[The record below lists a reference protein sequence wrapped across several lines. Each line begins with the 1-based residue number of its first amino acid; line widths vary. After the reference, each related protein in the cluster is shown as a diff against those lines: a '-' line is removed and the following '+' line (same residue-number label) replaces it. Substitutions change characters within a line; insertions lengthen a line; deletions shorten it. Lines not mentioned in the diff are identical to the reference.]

1 MHWYVRFINCRE
13 MKKSIIL
20 FATLLCMISCSFVD
34 SKTKEEIDQKVAEA
48 KAAIVKAGEEQVKNA
63 QTRIENE
70 IATSVTKASDN
81 IDTLVKASITQIEQ
95 ATDKKVQQAIDKE
108 VNKLKDD
115 LSKAVWIAL
124 AGILFAILGLLCG
137 VVLLLLKLKGSN
149 LKDSVVEYVT
159 HSERINMFLR
169 SYIDGRKPQTKTAGV
184 SQEEVRTIVKKFITD
199 PKILEYIAK
208 QIDKPA
214 TQVQVVNTPTQNVEQ
229 PVAKVDPQPIQRF
242 ELYARD
248 STTRVLSDIFPSHQK
263 GKTIYKLIMN
273 SPNSITAILDLC
285 VDKEDAVGRI
295 LRFNNEDIESI
306 CTVSRNSDR
315 PEKVRVLKRGKAEK
329 VGSSEWNVT
338 EKIEIELS

>member
-1 MHWYVRFINCRE
+1 
-13 MKKSIIL
+13 MKKSILL
-20 FATLLCMISCSFVD
+20 FATLLCMTSCSFVD

-48 KAAIVKAGEEQVKNA
+48 KSAIVKAGEEQVKNA

-81 IDTLVKASITQIEQ
+81 IDTLVKASIKQIEQ
-95 ATDKKVQQAIDKE
+95 ATDQKVQQAIDKE
-108 VNKLKDD
+108 VNKLKED
-115 LSKAVWIAL
+115 LNTTKWIAL
-124 AGILFAILGLLCG
+124 TGILFAILGILCG
-137 VVLLLLKLKGSN
+137 VLSLLKLKDSN

-169 SYIDGRKPQTKTAGV
+169 AYIDDRKPQTKTAGV

-214 TQVQVVNTPTQNVEQ
+214 TPVQVVNTPTQSVEQ
-229 PVAKVDPQPIQRF
+229 PVAKVDSQPVQRF

-263 GKTIYKLIMN
+263 GKTIYKLIMD
-273 SPNSITAILDLC
+273 SPTSTTAILDLC

-315 PEKVRVLKRGKAEK
+315 PEKIRVLKRGKAEK

>member
-1 MHWYVRFINCRE
+1 MKRIGISFIVLL
-13 MKKSIIL
+13 SIV
-20 FATLLCMISCSFVD
+20 SCSWVD
-34 SKTKEEIDQKVAEA
+34 TKTKEDIDNKVKEA
-48 KAAIVKAGEEQVKNA
+48 KAAIVKAGEDQVKNA
-63 QTRIENE
+63 QARIENA
-70 IATSVTKASDN
+70 ILTSVTKANDN
-81 IDTLVKASITQIEQ
+81 IDSLVNASIAQIEQ
-95 ATDKKVQQAIDKE
+95 ATDQKVQQAIDNEIKE
-108 VNKLKDD
+108 LESDIKNSSIAALIGIVVGLIGLVCAV
-115 LSKAVWIAL
+115 LSM
-124 AGILFAILGLLCG
+124 
-137 VVLLLLKLKGSN
+137 LKLREN
-149 LKDSVVEYVT
+149 RFREEVVFHVTESRRVKEYI
-159 HSERINMFLR
+159 SKFIE
-169 SYIDGRKPQTKTAGV
+169 DRKPQAKTAGV

-214 TQVQVVNTPTQNVEQ
+214 TPVQVVNTPTQNVEQ
-229 PVAKVDPQPIQRF
+229 PVAKVDPQPVQRF

-263 GKTIYKLIMN
+263 GKTIYKLIMD
-273 SPNSITAILDLC
+273 SPTSTTAILDLC
-285 VDKEDAVGRI
+285 TDKEDAVGRI

>member
-1 MHWYVRFINCRE
+1 MLWFVRFIICNT
-13 MKKSIIL
+13 MKRIGISFIVLLSIV
-20 FATLLCMISCSFVD
+20 SCSWID
-34 SKTKEEIDQKVAEA
+34 TKTKEDIDNKVKDA
-48 KAAIVKAGEEQVKNA
+48 KAAIVKAGEDQVKNA
-63 QTRIENE
+63 QARIENA
-70 IATSVTKASDN
+70 ILTSVTKANDN
-81 IDTLVKASITQIEQ
+81 IDSLVNASIAQIEQ
-95 ATDKKVQQAIDKE
+95 ATDQKVQQAIDNEIKE
-108 VNKLKDD
+108 LESDIKNSSIAALIGIVVGLIGLVCAV
-115 LSKAVWIAL
+115 LSM
-124 AGILFAILGLLCG
+124 
-137 VVLLLLKLKGSN
+137 LKLREN
-149 LKDSVVEYVT
+149 RFREEVVYHVTESRRVKEYI
-159 HSERINMFLR
+159 SKFIE
-169 SYIDGRKPQTKTAGV
+169 DRKPQTKTAGV

-214 TQVQVVNTPTQNVEQ
+214 TPVQVVNAPTQNVEQ
-229 PVAKVDPQPIQRF
+229 PVAKVDPQPVQRF

-263 GKTIYKLIMN
+263 GKTIYKLIMD
-273 SPNSITAILDLC
+273 SPTSTTAILDLC

>member
-1 MHWYVRFINCRE
+1 MKRIGIIFIV
-13 MKKSIIL
+13 
-20 FATLLCMISCSFVD
+20 LLSMVSCSWID
-34 SKTKEEIDQKVAEA
+34 TKTKEEIESKVNDA
-48 KAAIVKAGEEQVKNA
+48 KSEIVKAGEAQVQSAKA
-63 QTRIENE
+63 RIEDE
-70 IATSVTKASDN
+70 IANSVRKASDN
-81 IDTLVKASITQIEQ
+81 IDTLVKASISQIEQ
-95 ATDKKVQQAIDKE
+95 ATDQKVQQAIDKE
-108 VNKLKDD
+108 IKKLESDIR
-115 LSKAVWIAL
+115 SSSIAAL
-124 AGILFAILGLLCG
+124 IGIVIGLIG
-137 VVLLLLKLKGSN
+137 VVCALLSMLKLRENRFRDEVVYHVTESRRV
-149 LKDSVVEYVT
+149 KDFISQFIV
-159 HSERINMFLR
+159 
-169 SYIDGRKPQTKTAGV
+169 DKKPQAKAPGV

-214 TQVQVVNTPTQNVEQ
+214 TPVQVVNAPTQNVEQ
-229 PVAKVDPQPIQRF
+229 PVAKVDPQPVQRF

-263 GKTIYKLIMN
+263 GKTIYKLIMD
-273 SPNSITAILDLC
+273 SPTSTTAILDLC

>member
-1 MHWYVRFINCRE
+1 MHWFVRFIICNA
-13 MKKSIIL
+13 MKRIGISFIVLLSIV
-20 FATLLCMISCSFVD
+20 SCSWVD
-34 SKTKEEIDQKVAEA
+34 TKTKEDIDNKVKEA
-48 KAAIVKAGEEQVKNA
+48 KAAIVKAGEDQVKNA
-63 QTRIENE
+63 QARIENA
-70 IATSVTKASDN
+70 ILTSVTKANDN
-81 IDTLVKASITQIEQ
+81 IDSLVNASIAQIEQ
-95 ATDKKVQQAIDKE
+95 ATDQKVQQAIDKE
-108 VNKLKDD
+108 IKELESDIKSSSIAALIGIVVGLIGLVCAV
-115 LSKAVWIAL
+115 LSM
-124 AGILFAILGLLCG
+124 
-137 VVLLLLKLKGSN
+137 LKLREN
-149 LKDSVVEYVT
+149 RFREEVVFHVTESRRVKEYI
-159 HSERINMFLR
+159 SKFIE
-169 SYIDGRKPQTKTAGV
+169 DRKPQAKTAGV

-214 TQVQVVNTPTQNVEQ
+214 TPVQVVNTPTQNVEQ
-229 PVAKVDPQPIQRF
+229 PVAKVDPQPVQRF

-263 GKTIYKLIMN
+263 GKTIYKLIMD
-273 SPNSITAILDLC
+273 SPTSTTAILDLC
-285 VDKEDAVGRI
+285 TDKEDAVGRI

>member
-1 MHWYVRFINCRE
+1 MHWFVRFIICRE
-13 MKKSIIL
+13 MKKSILL

-48 KAAIVKAGEEQVKNA
+48 KTAIVKAGEEQVKNA
-63 QTRIENE
+63 KTRIENE

-81 IDTLVKASITQIEQ
+81 IDTLVKASINQIEQ
-95 ATDKKVQQAIDKE
+95 ATDQKVQQAIDKE
-108 VNKLKDD
+108 VNKLKED
-115 LSKAVWIAL
+115 LNTTKWIAL
-124 AGILFAILGLLCG
+124 TGILFAIVGILCG
-137 VVLLLLKLKGSN
+137 VLSLLKLKDSN

-159 HSERINMFLR
+159 QSERINMFLR
-169 SYIDGRKPQTKTAGV
+169 AYIDDRKPQTKTAGV
-184 SQEEVRTIVKKFITD
+184 SQEEIRTIVKKLISD
-199 PKILEYIAK
+199 PKILEDIAK

-214 TQVQVVNTPTQNVEQ
+214 TQAQVVNAPTLNVEQ
-229 PVAKVDPQPIQRF
+229 SVTKVESQPVQRF

-248 STTRVLSDIFPSHQK
+248 STTRVLSDIFQSHQK
-263 GKTIYKLIMN
+263 GKTIYKLIMD
-273 SPNSITAILDLC
+273 SPNSTTATLDLC
-285 VDKEDAVGRI
+285 TDKEDAVGRI

-315 PEKVRVLKRGKAEK
+315 PDKVRVLKRGKAEK

>member
-1 MHWYVRFINCRE
+1 MKRIGISFIVLL
-13 MKKSIIL
+13 SIV
-20 FATLLCMISCSFVD
+20 SCSWID
-34 SKTKEEIDQKVAEA
+34 TKTKEDIDNKVKEA
-48 KAAIVKAGEEQVKNA
+48 KAAIVKAGEDQVQNA

-70 IATSVTKASDN
+70 ILAYVTKASDN
-81 IDTLVKASITQIEQ
+81 IDSLVKASITQIEQ

-108 VNKLKDD
+108 VGKLKEDIRV
-115 LSKAVWIAL
+115 AVWIAL

-137 VVLLLLKLKGSN
+137 VLSLLKLKDST
-149 LKDSVVEYVT
+149 LKDSVVDYVT

-169 SYIDGRKPQTKTAGV
+169 SYIDDRKPQTKTAGV

-208 QIDKPA
+208 QIEKPA
-214 TQVQVVNTPTQNVEQ
+214 TQAQVVNAPTQNVEQ
-229 PVAKVDPQPIQRF
+229 PVTKVESQPVQRF

-248 STTRVLSDIFPSHQK
+248 STTRVLSDIFQSHQK
-263 GKTIYKLIMN
+263 GKTIYKLIMD
-273 SPNSITAILDLC
+273 SPNSTTAILDLC

-338 EKIEIELS
+338 EKVEIELS

>member
-1 MHWYVRFINCRE
+1 
-13 MKKSIIL
+13 MKKSILL
-20 FATLLCMISCSFVD
+20 FATLLCMTSCSFVD

-81 IDTLVKASITQIEQ
+81 IDTLVKASIKQIEQ
-95 ATDKKVQQAIDKE
+95 ATDQKVQQAIDKE
-108 VNKLKDD
+108 VNKLKED
-115 LSKAVWIAL
+115 LNTTKWIAL
-124 AGILFAILGLLCG
+124 TGILFAILGILCG
-137 VVLLLLKLKGSN
+137 VLSLLKLKDSN

-169 SYIDGRKPQTKTAGV
+169 SSIDDRKPQTKTTGV

-208 QIDKPA
+208 QIDIPA
-214 TQVQVVNTPTQNVEQ
+214 TQAQVVNAPTQNVEQ
-229 PVAKVDPQPIQRF
+229 PVTKVESQPVQRF

-248 STTRVLSDIFPSHQK
+248 STTRVLSDIFQSHQK
-263 GKTIYKLIMN
+263 GKTIYKLIMD
-273 SPNSITAILDLC
+273 SPNSTIAILDLC
-285 VDKEDAVGRI
+285 TDKEDAVGRI

>member
-1 MHWYVRFINCRE
+1 MHWFVRFIICNA
-13 MKKSIIL
+13 MKRIGII
-20 FATLLCMISCSFVD
+20 FIVLLSMVSCSWID
-34 SKTKEEIDQKVAEA
+34 TKTKEEIESKVNDA
-48 KAAIVKAGEEQVKNA
+48 KSEIVKAGEAQVQSAKA
-63 QTRIENE
+63 RIEDE
-70 IATSVTKASDN
+70 IANSVRKASDN
-81 IDTLVKASITQIEQ
+81 IDTLVKASISQIEQ
-95 ATDKKVQQAIDKE
+95 ATDQKVQQAIDKE
-108 VNKLKDD
+108 IKKLESDIR
-115 LSKAVWIAL
+115 SSSIAAL
-124 AGILFAILGLLCG
+124 IGIVIGLIG
-137 VVLLLLKLKGSN
+137 VVCALLSMLKLRENRFRDEVVYHVTESRRV
-149 LKDSVVEYVT
+149 KDFISQFIV
-159 HSERINMFLR
+159 
-169 SYIDGRKPQTKTAGV
+169 DKKPQAKAPGV

-214 TQVQVVNTPTQNVEQ
+214 TPVQVVNAPTQNVEQ
-229 PVAKVDPQPIQRF
+229 PVAKVDPQPVQRF

-263 GKTIYKLIMN
+263 GKTIYKLIMD
-273 SPNSITAILDLC
+273 SPTSTTAILDLC

>member
-1 MHWYVRFINCRE
+1 
-13 MKKSIIL
+13 MKKSILL
-20 FATLLCMISCSFVD
+20 FATLLCMTSCSFVD

-81 IDTLVKASITQIEQ
+81 IDTLVKASIKQIEQ
-95 ATDKKVQQAIDKE
+95 ATDQKVQQAIDKE
-108 VNKLKDD
+108 VNKLKED
-115 LSKAVWIAL
+115 LNTTKWIAL
-124 AGILFAILGLLCG
+124 TGILFAILGILCG
-137 VVLLLLKLKGSN
+137 VLSLLKLKDSN

-169 SYIDGRKPQTKTAGV
+169 AYIDDRKPQAKTAGV

-208 QIDKPA
+208 QIDIPA
-214 TQVQVVNTPTQNVEQ
+214 TQAQVVNAPTQNVEQ
-229 PVAKVDPQPIQRF
+229 PVTKVESQPVQRF

-248 STTRVLSDIFPSHQK
+248 STTRVLSDIFQSHQK
-263 GKTIYKLIMN
+263 GKTIYKLIMD
-273 SPNSITAILDLC
+273 SPNSTIAILDLC
-285 VDKEDAVGRI
+285 TDKEDAVGRI

-315 PEKVRVLKRGKAEK
+315 PEKVRVLKKGKAEK

>member
-1 MHWYVRFINCRE
+1 MKRIGISFIVLL
-13 MKKSIIL
+13 SIV
-20 FATLLCMISCSFVD
+20 SCSWID
-34 SKTKEEIDQKVAEA
+34 TKTKEDIDNKVKDA
-48 KAAIVKAGEEQVKNA
+48 KAAIVKAGEDQVKNA
-63 QTRIENE
+63 QARIENA
-70 IATSVTKASDN
+70 ILTSVTKANDN
-81 IDTLVKASITQIEQ
+81 IDSLVNASIAQIEQ
-95 ATDKKVQQAIDKE
+95 ATDQKVQQAIDKE
-108 VNKLKDD
+108 IKELESDIKNSSIAALIGIVVGLIGLVCAV
-115 LSKAVWIAL
+115 LSM
-124 AGILFAILGLLCG
+124 
-137 VVLLLLKLKGSN
+137 LKLREN
-149 LKDSVVEYVT
+149 RFREEVVFHVTESRRVKEYI
-159 HSERINMFLR
+159 SKFIE
-169 SYIDGRKPQTKTAGV
+169 DRKSQTKTAGV
-184 SQEEVRTIVKKFITD
+184 SQEEVKTIVKKFITD

-214 TQVQVVNTPTQNVEQ
+214 TPVQVVNAPAQNVEQ
-229 PVAKVDPQPIQRF
+229 PVAKVDPQPVQRF

-263 GKTIYKLIMN
+263 GKTIYKLIMD
-273 SPNSITAILDLC
+273 SPTSTTAILDLC

>member
-1 MHWYVRFINCRE
+1 MHWFVRFIICNA
-13 MKKSIIL
+13 MKRIGISFIVLLSIV
-20 FATLLCMISCSFVD
+20 SCSWVD
-34 SKTKEEIDQKVAEA
+34 TKTKEDIDNKVKEA
-48 KAAIVKAGEEQVKNA
+48 KAAIVKAGEDQVKNA
-63 QTRIENE
+63 QARIENA
-70 IATSVTKASDN
+70 ILTSVTKANDN
-81 IDTLVKASITQIEQ
+81 IDSLVNASIAQIEQ
-95 ATDKKVQQAIDKE
+95 ATDQKVQQAIDNEIKE
-108 VNKLKDD
+108 LESDIKNSSIAALIGIVVGLIGLVCAV
-115 LSKAVWIAL
+115 LSM
-124 AGILFAILGLLCG
+124 
-137 VVLLLLKLKGSN
+137 LKLREN
-149 LKDSVVEYVT
+149 RFREEVVFHVTESRRVKEYI
-159 HSERINMFLR
+159 SKFIE
-169 SYIDGRKPQTKTAGV
+169 DRKPQAKTAGV

-214 TQVQVVNTPTQNVEQ
+214 TPVQVVNTPTQNVEQ
-229 PVAKVDPQPIQRF
+229 PMAKVDPQPVQRF

-263 GKTIYKLIMN
+263 GKTIYKLIMD
-273 SPNSITAILDLC
+273 SPTSTTAILDLC
-285 VDKEDAVGRI
+285 TDKEDAVGRI

>member
-1 MHWYVRFINCRE
+1 
-13 MKKSIIL
+13 MKKSILL

-48 KAAIVKAGEEQVKNA
+48 KTAIVKAGEEQVKNA
-63 QTRIENE
+63 KTRIENE

-81 IDTLVKASITQIEQ
+81 IDTLVKASINQIEQ
-95 ATDKKVQQAIDKE
+95 ATDQKVQQAIDKE
-108 VNKLKDD
+108 VNKLKED
-115 LSKAVWIAL
+115 LNTTKWIAL
-124 AGILFAILGLLCG
+124 TGILFAIVGILCG
-137 VVLLLLKLKGSN
+137 VLSLLKLKDSN

-159 HSERINMFLR
+159 QSERINMFLR
-169 SYIDGRKPQTKTAGV
+169 AYIDDRKPQTKTAGV
-184 SQEEVRTIVKKFITD
+184 SQEEIRTIVKKLISD
-199 PKILEYIAK
+199 PKILEDIAK

-214 TQVQVVNTPTQNVEQ
+214 TQAQVVNAPTLNVEQ
-229 PVAKVDPQPIQRF
+229 SVTKVESQPVQRF

-248 STTRVLSDIFPSHQK
+248 STTRVLSDIFQSHQK
-263 GKTIYKLIMN
+263 GKTIYKLIMD
-273 SPNSITAILDLC
+273 SPNSTTATLDLC
-285 VDKEDAVGRI
+285 TDKEDAVGRI